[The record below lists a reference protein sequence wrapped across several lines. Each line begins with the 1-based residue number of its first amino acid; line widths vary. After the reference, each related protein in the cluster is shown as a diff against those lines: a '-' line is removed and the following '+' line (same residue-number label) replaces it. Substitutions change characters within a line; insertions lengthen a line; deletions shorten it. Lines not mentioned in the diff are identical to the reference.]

1 MPSANEAELA
11 RVYATNAGGAVAEEA
26 VPFNQAF
33 RVVAE
38 AEAGQ
43 TLFNGGGPYKLIMV
57 LRDLSADPNS
67 VADSQ
72 VQAGF
77 LGAAP
82 WNTPQLR
89 FEFNVPAQGPAKKD
103 HLYQASVLMTI
114 GNHDPIVDAE
124 ESELLVVT
132 E

>member
-1 MPSANEAELA
+1 MPNANEAELA
-11 RVYATNAGGAVAEEA
+11 RVYLTNSGGGVSEEA
-26 VPFNQAF
+26 VPFNQPF

-57 LRDLSADPNS
+57 LRDLSANPNS
-67 VADSQ
+67 VAATSI
-72 VQAGF
+72 QAGT

-82 WNTPQLR
+82 WSAPQLR
-89 FEFNVPAQGPAKKD
+89 FQFNVPAQGATKKD
-103 HLYQASVLMTI
+103 HLYRASVLMTI
-114 GNHDPIVDAE
+114 GNNDPIVDAE
-124 ESELLVVT
+124 ESELLVIT

>member
-11 RVYATNAGGAVAEEA
+11 RVYTTNAGGGVAEEA
-26 VPFNQAF
+26 VRFNEAF

-57 LRDLSADPNS
+57 LRDLSDNPNS
-67 VADSQ
+67 VASAA
-72 VQAGF
+72 VQAGA
-77 LGAAP
+77 LGTAP

-89 FEFNVPAQGPAKKD
+89 FQFNVPPQGPAKQD
-103 HLYQASVLMTI
+103 HLYKASVLLTI
-114 GNHDPIVDAE
+114 GNNDPIVDAE
-124 ESELLVVT
+124 ETDLLVIT

>member
-11 RVYATNAGGAVAEEA
+11 RVYTTNAGGGVAEEA
-26 VPFNQAF
+26 VRFNQAF

-43 TLFNGGGPYKLIMV
+43 TLFNGGGPYKLILV
-57 LRDLSADPNS
+57 LRDLSDNPNS
-67 VADSQ
+67 VANSQ
-72 VQAGF
+72 IQAGL
-77 LGAAP
+77 LGTAP
-82 WNTPQLR
+82 WVTPQLR
-89 FEFNVPAQGPAKKD
+89 FQFNVPAQGPTKKD

-114 GNHDPIVDAE
+114 GNNDPIVDAE
-124 ESELLVVT
+124 ESELLVIT